1 MEPRVSSGVAR
12 VGTVLPPP
20 PPPTHLWGGGGVERR
35 SSSPTLSVFRSSSS
49 FLRLPRLPSPNFY
62 LPSSFQ
68 FLYLILLLF
77 ILLSPSS
84 AFCFFLLSF
93 HSPSSFPSL
102 FLFYLPSSSPSYLH
116 SPSTA
121 FLSSFPSYF
130 FFSTSS
136 SFSLPS
142 FSFTPPPRRF
152 PWTHFLLLFFSF
164 SLNSAGIFLSNG
176 CHSVIS
182 RDLSLADR

>member
-1 MEPRVSSGVAR
+1 MEPRVSSGVAGWHCLASSSSYSL
-12 VGTVLPPP
+12 V
-20 PPPTHLWGGGGVERR
+20 GGGGVERR
-35 SSSPTLSVFRSSSS
+35 SSSPTPSVIRSSSS
-49 FLRLPRLPSPNFY
+49 FLRLPRLPSLNFY
-62 LPSSFQ
+62 LFIFYSISIFNSPSFHSSFP
-68 FLYLILLLF
+68 LLRILLLPPLLPLSLLF
-77 ILLSPSS
+77 SFTIPLLSSLLLPLLPPFSIHCLPALLLPFLFLLLSP
-84 AFCFFLLSF
+84 
-93 HSPSSFPSL
+93 
-102 FLFYLPSSSPSYLH
+102 
-116 SPSTA
+116 
-121 FLSSFPSYF
+121 
-130 FFSTSS
+130 S